1 MTAIVSQLDEVA
13 VAGRPR
19 ISIRPLAGVALAS
32 FAALLLELAL
42 TRLFSVILFYHFAF
56 LAISLALLGLGAGGV
71 FAHLGRSRL
80 GRCDTRTLAARC
92 CLANAV
98 ATLAVLETVLHIPV
112 SLDLS
117 GANLLKLTV
126 IYLASAVPFFF
137 TGLLL
142 STVFAR
148 DAQHIPLLYGADLAG
163 GALACLAVVPLLDFL
178 GGPNAVLFA
187 GLAMALAS
195 AVWAHPPGP
204 GSAGLAARS
213 SLRLPLPVRN
223 GARKSGRDIRASRVF
238 GWAGKGRNLAWVVA
252 SGLILLIAANRV
264 WDLVDVVYAK
274 GVRLASIA
282 KVEFVGWNA
291 ISRIEVDRKADQSK
305 WVVIDADAN
314 SALVNVDPNAWG
326 GAWKRGLMSAPPSVV
341 NILRPR
347 GDYAII
353 GPGGGVD
360 VLRAVANGSPNVT
373 GIEINPI
380 IANTVMRARYAGY
393 TFGLY
398 NLPQVHI
405 VVSDGRSFIRS
416 SRERFDVIE
425 MTLVDTW
432 ASTAAGAFALSES
445 NLYTTEAFEE
455 YFRHLKEDGVV
466 AVTRWEFARPR
477 EALRVVS
484 VAMEALGRLGVHD
497 AARNFIILSDGP
509 LNEDGRPVI
518 VVAKRS
524 AFTVE
529 EEQQVRLHLE
539 QHPNLATLYL
549 PSAPGSNPFS
559 QLIASRD
566 AAAFARTYPY
576 NVAPVTDDAPF
587 FFFTLKTGQ
596 VLKSAALAHR
606 GMDWKVGLGVVV
618 LGMVLLFSVAAVM
631 ALLVLPL
638 ALGARPGPGI
648 LPRLVYF
655 VAIGLGYIL
664 VEITF
669 VQRLVLYLGH
679 PTYAI
684 TVVIFLLLLASGA
697 GSLLSRR
704 WQAQKWSLQ
713 LPLAAIVIALS
724 VYTFALP
731 KLLTSGIGLPF
742 TVKLLVS
749 AALLVPLGLVMGMP
763 FPTALRALAQTVS
776 LRRNGGARAAQPAIA
791 ESVPGDSA
799 VEWAWALNA
808 ASSVLGSVGAI
819 LIAVNWGLTITLA
832 ASVTAYLG
840 AWALAATW
848 RPGRIGQ

>member
-1 MTAIVSQLDEVA
+1 MTVIVNQIDEVA
-13 VAGRPR
+13 AAGRDR

-71 FAHLGRSRL
+71 FAHIGRARL
-80 GRCDTRTLAARC
+80 VRYPTRTLAAVY

-112 SLDLS
+112 SLELS
-117 GANLLKLTV
+117 GANFLKLTL
-126 IYLASAVPFFF
+126 IYLVSAVPFFF

-148 DAQHIPLLYGADLAG
+148 EARHIPLLYGADLAG
-163 GALACLAVVPLLDFL
+163 GAFACLAIVPLLDLL
-178 GGPNAVLFA
+178 GGPNAVLCA
-187 GLAMALAS
+187 GVAMALAS
-195 AVWAHPPGP
+195 GIWALSP
-204 GSAGLAARS
+204 
-213 SLRLPLPVRN
+213 
-223 GARKSGRDIRASRVF
+223 
-238 GWAGKGRNLAWVVA
+238 KGRKLAWTA
-252 SGLILLIAANRV
+252 AGGLMLLVAANRI
-264 WDLVDVVYAK
+264 WDVVDVVYAK
-274 GVRLASIA
+274 GVRLESVA
-282 KVEFVGWNA
+282 KVEFVRWNA

-314 SALVNVDPNAWG
+314 TALVNVDPKAWQ
-326 GAWKRGLMSAPPSVV
+326 GAWKRGLMSAPPSLA

-360 VLRAVANGSPNVT
+360 VVRAVANGSPSVT
-373 GIEINPI
+373 GIEINSI
-380 IANTVMRARYAGY
+380 IADTVMRGRYAAY

-416 SRERFDVIE
+416 SPDRFDVVE

-455 YFRHLKEDGVV
+455 YFRHLRDDGLV

-484 VAMEALGRLGVHD
+484 VALEALQRLGVQD
-497 AARNFIILSDGP
+497 PARNFMVISDGP
-509 LNEDGRPVI
+509 LDEDGRAVI
-518 VVAKRS
+518 VLAKKI
-524 AFTVE
+524 AFTGE
-529 EEQQVRLHLE
+529 EEQQVLTHLN
-539 QHPNLATLYL
+539 QNPNLRAVTM
-549 PSAPGSNPFS
+549 PSAPGNNPFS

-606 GMDWKVGLGVVV
+606 GMDWKVSLGVVV
-618 LGMVLLFSVAAVM
+618 LLMVLVISVAAVL

-638 ALGARPGPGI
+638 ALGARPRPGTV
-648 LPRLVYF
+648 PRLIYF

-669 VQRLVLYLGH
+669 VQRFVLFLGH

-697 GSLLSRR
+697 GSLISRR
-704 WQAQKWSLQ
+704 WQVQPWSLQ
-713 LPLAAIVIALS
+713 LPLAAIVGALS

-731 KLLTSGIGLPF
+731 GLLASGVGLPF
-742 TVKLLVS
+742 AVKLLVS
-749 AALLVPLGLVMGMP
+749 AAILVPLGLVMGMP
-763 FPTALRALAQTVS
+763 FPTGLRALAQ
-776 LRRNGGARAAQPAIA
+776 A
-791 ESVPGDSA
+791 VPGRLSASESASDSA

-819 LIAVNWGLTITLA
+819 LIAVNFGLRITLG
-832 ASVTAYLG
+832 ASAIAYLS
-840 AWALAATW
+840 AWALAGTW
-848 RPGRIGQ
+848 RPRAVGGPVVLDLEG

>member
-1 MTAIVSQLDEVA
+1 MTAIVNQLDEVA
-13 VAGRPR
+13 AAGRAR
-19 ISIRPLAGVALAS
+19 ITLRPLAGVALAS

-71 FAHLGRSRL
+71 FAHLGRGRL
-80 GRCDTRTLAARC
+80 GRYDTRTLGAGC

-98 ATLAVLETVLHIPV
+98 ATLAVLEIVLHIPV
-112 SLDLS
+112 SLELS
-117 GANLLKLTV
+117 GANFLKLTV
-126 IYLASAVPFFF
+126 IYLASAIPFFF
-137 TGLLL
+137 TGLLF
-142 STVFAR
+142 SAVFAR
-148 DAQHIPLLYGADLAG
+148 EARHIPLLYGADLAG
-163 GALACLAVVPLLDFL
+163 GALACLAIVPLLDLL

-187 GLAMALAS
+187 GVAMALAS
-195 AVWAHPPGP
+195 AVWALSP
-204 GSAGLAARS
+204 R
-213 SLRLPLPVRN
+213 
-223 GARKSGRDIRASRVF
+223 
-238 GWAGKGRNLAWVVA
+238 GRNLAWAVA
-252 SGLILLIAANRV
+252 GSLILLVAANRI
-264 WDLVDVVYAK
+264 WDVVDVVYAK
-274 GVRLASIA
+274 GVRLDSVA
-282 KVEFVGWNA
+282 KVEFVRWNA

-314 SALVNVDPNAWG
+314 TALVNVDPNAWQG
-326 GAWKRGLMSAPPSVV
+326 EWKRGLMSAPPSVA

-360 VLRAVANGSPNVT
+360 VVRAVANGSTNVT
-373 GIEINPI
+373 GIEINSI
-380 IANTVMRARYAGY
+380 IADTVMRGRYAAY

-416 SRERFDVIE
+416 SRDRYDVVE

-455 YFRHLKEDGVV
+455 YFRHLRDDGLV

-484 VAMEALGRLGVHD
+484 VALEALQRLGVHD
-497 AARNFIILSDGP
+497 PARNFMVISDGP
-509 LNEDGRPVI
+509 LDEDGRAVI
-518 VVAKRS
+518 VLAKKS
-524 AFTVE
+524 TFTGE
-529 EEQQVRLHLE
+529 EEQRVRSHLD
-539 QHPNLATLYL
+539 QNPNLRAVYM
-549 PSAPGSNPFS
+549 PSAPGNNPFS

-566 AAAFARTYPY
+566 PAAFARTYPY

-587 FFFTLKTGQ
+587 FFFTLRTGQ
-596 VLKSAALAHR
+596 VLRSAALAHR
-606 GMDWKVGLGVVV
+606 GMDWKVSLGVVV
-618 LGMVLLFSVAAVM
+618 LGMVLVISVAAVL

-638 ALGARPGPGI
+638 ALGARPRPGT
-648 LPRLVYF
+648 LPRLIYF

-669 VQRLVLYLGH
+669 VQRFVLFLGH

-697 GSLLSRR
+697 GSLISRR
-704 WQAQKWSLQ
+704 WQAQQWSLQ
-713 LPLAAIVIALS
+713 LPLAAIVVALS

-731 KLLTSGIGLPF
+731 GLLASGVGLPF
-742 TVKLLVS
+742 GVKLLVS
-749 AALLVPLGLVMGMP
+749 AAILVPLGLVMGMP
-763 FPTALRALAQTVS
+763 FPTGLRALAQTVPE
-776 LRRNGGARAAQPAIA
+776 RHGGGPAPA
-791 ESVPGDSA
+791 PVTPSESGSGDSA

-819 LIAVNWGLTITLA
+819 LIAVNFGLRITLA
-832 ASVTAYLG
+832 ASVVAYLA
-840 AWALAATW
+840 AWALAGTW
-848 RPGRIGQ
+848 RPGAVG

>member
-1 MTAIVSQLDEVA
+1 MTAIVNQSDEVA
-13 VAGRPR
+13 AAGRTR
-19 ISIRPLAGVALAS
+19 ISFRPLTGVALAS

-71 FAHLGRSRL
+71 FAYLGGGWLGRYH
-80 GRCDTRTLAARC
+80 TRTLGAGC

-98 ATLAVLETVLHIPV
+98 ATLAALETVLHIPV

-117 GANLLKLTV
+117 GVNFLKLTL
-126 IYLASAVPFFF
+126 IYLGSAVPFFF

-148 DAQHIPLLYGADLAG
+148 EARHIPMLYGADLAG
-163 GALACLAVVPLLDFL
+163 GALACLAIVPLLDLL

-187 GLAMALAS
+187 GVATALAS
-195 AVWAHPPGP
+195 AVWAL
-204 GSAGLAARS
+204 ST
-213 SLRLPLPVRN
+213 
-223 GARKSGRDIRASRVF
+223 
-238 GWAGKGRNLAWVVA
+238 KGRNLAWAVA
-252 SGLILLIAANRV
+252 GGLILLVAANRI

-274 GVRLASIA
+274 GVRLDSIA
-282 KVEFVGWNA
+282 KVEFVSWNA

-314 SALVNVDPNAWG
+314 TALVSVDLNAGHWAWQG
-326 GAWKRGLMSAPPSVV
+326 EWKRGLMSAPPSIA

-360 VLRAVANGSPNVT
+360 VVRAIANGSPNVT
-373 GIEINPI
+373 GIEINSI
-380 IANTVMRARYAGY
+380 IADTVMRRLYAGY

-416 SRERFDVIE
+416 SQHRFDVIE

-455 YFRHLKEDGVV
+455 YFRHLRDDGLV

-484 VAMEALGRLGVHD
+484 VALEALQRLGVQDTAH
-497 AARNFIILSDGP
+497 NFMVVSDGP
-509 LNEDGRPVI
+509 LDEDGRAVI
-518 VVAKRS
+518 VLAKKS
-524 AFTVE
+524 AFTGE
-529 EEQQVRLHLE
+529 EERQVQSHLD
-539 QHPNLATLYL
+539 QNPNLKAVYM
-549 PSAPGSNPFS
+549 PSAPGHNPFAR
-559 QLIASRD
+559 LIASRD
-566 AAAFARTYPY
+566 PAAFARTYAY

-587 FFFTLKTGQ
+587 FFFTLRTGQ

-606 GMDWKVGLGVVV
+606 GMDWKVSLGVVV
-618 LGMVLLFSVAAVM
+618 LAMVLLISVAAVL

-638 ALGARPGPGI
+638 ALGARPRPGT
-648 LPRLVYF
+648 LPRLIYF

-669 VQRLVLYLGH
+669 VQRFVLFLGH

-697 GSLLSRR
+697 GSLTSRR

-713 LPLAAIVIALS
+713 LPLAVIVVALS

-731 KLLTSGIGLPF
+731 SLLAAGVGLPF
-742 TVKLLVS
+742 AVKLLVS
-749 AALLVPLGLVMGMP
+749 AAILIPLGLVMGMP
-763 FPTALRALAQTVS
+763 FPTGLRALAQAASTATERHDGRSLPDQVS
-776 LRRNGGARAAQPAIA
+776 LQATPP
-791 ESVPGDSA
+791 ESGSGDSA

-819 LIAVNWGLTITLA
+819 LIAVNFGLRITLA
-832 ASVTAYLG
+832 SSVVAYLA
-840 AWALAATW
+840 AWALAGTW
-848 RPGRIGQ
+848 RPIALGDGTGSAGGL

>member
-1 MTAIVSQLDEVA
+1 MFDFSDLLSQCPDARLPNVMTVIVNQFDEVA
-13 VAGRPR
+13 AAGRTR
-19 ISIRPLAGVALAS
+19 ISLRPLAGVALAS

-56 LAISLALLGLGAGGV
+56 LAISQALLGLGAGGV
-71 FAHLGRSRL
+71 LAHLGRGWLARYN
-80 GRCDTRTLAARC
+80 TRTLGAGC

-117 GANLLKLTV
+117 GANFLKLTL

-148 DAQHIPLLYGADLAG
+148 EARHIPLLYGADLAG
-163 GALACLAVVPLLDFL
+163 GALACLAIVPLLDFL

-187 GLAMALAS
+187 GVAMALAS
-195 AVWAHPPGP
+195 AVWAVSP
-204 GSAGLAARS
+204 
-213 SLRLPLPVRN
+213 
-223 GARKSGRDIRASRVF
+223 
-238 GWAGKGRNLAWVVA
+238 KGRNLAWAVVG
-252 SGLILLIAANRV
+252 SLILLVAANRI

-274 GVRLASIA
+274 GVRLDSIA
-282 KVEFVGWNA
+282 KVEFVRWNA

-314 SALVNVDPNAWG
+314 SALVNVDPIAWQG
-326 GAWKRGLMSAPPSVV
+326 EWKRGLMSAPPSVA

-360 VLRAVANGSPNVT
+360 VVRAVANGSPNVT
-373 GIEINPI
+373 GIEINSI
-380 IANTVMRARYAGY
+380 IADTVMRDRYAGY

-416 SRERFDVIE
+416 SRDRYDVIE

-455 YFRHLKEDGVV
+455 YFRHLRDDGLV

-484 VAMEALGRLGVHD
+484 VALEALQRLGVHD
-497 AARNFIILSDGP
+497 PARSFMVISDGP
-509 LNEDGRPVI
+509 LDEDGRAVI
-518 VVAKRS
+518 VLAKKS
-524 AFTVE
+524 AFTRE
-529 EEQQVRLHLE
+529 EEQRVQSHLD
-539 QHPNLATLYL
+539 QNPNLRAVYM
-549 PSAPGSNPFS
+549 PSAPGNNPFS
-559 QLIASRD
+559 HLIASRD
-566 AAAFARTYPY
+566 PAAFARTYPY
-576 NVAPVTDDAPF
+576 NVTPVTDDAPF
-587 FFFTLKTGQ
+587 FFFTLRTGQ

-606 GMDWKVGLGVVV
+606 GMDWKVSLGVVV
-618 LGMVLLFSVAAVM
+618 LGMVLLISVAAVL

-638 ALGARPGPGI
+638 ALGARPRPGT
-648 LPRLVYF
+648 LPRLIYF

-669 VQRLVLYLGH
+669 VQRFVLFLGH

-697 GSLLSRR
+697 GSLISRQL
-704 WQAQKWSLQ
+704 QAQKWSLQ
-713 LPLAAIVIALS
+713 LPLAAIVVALS

-731 KLLTSGIGLPF
+731 GLLAAGVGLPF
-742 TVKLLVS
+742 EAKLLVS
-749 AALLVPLGLVMGMP
+749 AAILVPLGLVMGMP
-763 FPTALRALAQTVS
+763 FPTGLRALAQAVPE
-776 LRRNGGARAAQPAIA
+776 RPDARPLPDRITPQVTPL
-791 ESVPGDSA
+791 ESGSSDSA

-808 ASSVLGSVGAI
+808 ASSVLGSVAAI
-819 LIAVNWGLTITLA
+819 LIAVNFGLRITLA
-832 ASVTAYLG
+832 ASVVAYLA
-840 AWALAATW
+840 AWALAGTW
-848 RPGRIGQ
+848 RLRAWG

>member
-1 MTAIVSQLDEVA
+1 VFDLSDLLSQCPDARLPNVMTVIVNQFEKVSA
-13 VAGRPR
+13 AGRTR
-19 ISIRPLAGVALAS
+19 ISLRPLAGVALAS

-71 FAHLGRSRL
+71 FAHLGRARL
-80 GRCDTRTLAARC
+80 GRYSTRTLGAGC
-92 CLANAV
+92 CLANAM

-117 GANLLKLTV
+117 GANFLKLTL

-148 DAQHIPLLYGADLAG
+148 EARHIPLLYGADLAG
-163 GALACLAVVPLLDFL
+163 GALACLAIVPLLDLL

-187 GLAMALAS
+187 GVAMALAS
-195 AVWAHPPGP
+195 AIWAVSP
-204 GSAGLAARS
+204 
-213 SLRLPLPVRN
+213 
-223 GARKSGRDIRASRVF
+223 
-238 GWAGKGRNLAWVVA
+238 KGRKVAWAVA
-252 SGLILLIAANRV
+252 GSLILLVAANRI

-274 GVRLASIA
+274 GVRLDSVA
-282 KVEFVGWNA
+282 KVEFVRWNA

-314 SALVNVDPNAWG
+314 TALVNVDPIAWQG
-326 GAWKRGLMSAPPSVV
+326 EWKRGLMSAPPSVA

-360 VLRAVANGSPNVT
+360 VVRAVANGSPNVT
-373 GIEINPI
+373 GIEINSI
-380 IANTVMRARYAGY
+380 IADTVMRDRYAGY

-416 SRERFDVIE
+416 SRDRFDVIE

-455 YFRHLKEDGVV
+455 YFRHLRDDGLV

-484 VAMEALGRLGVHD
+484 VALEALQRLGVHD
-497 AARNFIILSDGP
+497 PAHNFMVISDGP
-509 LNEDGRPVI
+509 LDEDGRAVI
-518 VVAKRS
+518 VLAKKS
-524 AFTVE
+524 VFTRE
-529 EEQQVRLHLE
+529 EEQRVQSHLD
-539 QHPNLATLYL
+539 QNPNLRAVYM
-549 PSAPGSNPFS
+549 PSTPGNNAFS
-559 QLIASRD
+559 HLIASRD
-566 AAAFARTYPY
+566 PAAFARSYPY
-576 NVAPVTDDAPF
+576 NVTPVTDDAPF
-587 FFFTLKTGQ
+587 FFFTLRTGQ

-606 GMDWKVGLGVVV
+606 GMDWKVSLGVVV
-618 LGMVLLFSVAAVM
+618 LGMVLLISVAAVL

-638 ALGARPGPGI
+638 ALGARPRPGT
-648 LPRLVYF
+648 LPRLIYF

-669 VQRLVLYLGH
+669 VQRFVLFLGH

-697 GSLLSRR
+697 GSLISRQ
-704 WQAQKWSLQ
+704 WEAQKWSLQ
-713 LPLAAIVIALS
+713 LPLAVIVVALS

-731 KLLTSGIGLPF
+731 GLLAAGVGLPF
-742 TVKLLVS
+742 AAKLLVS
-749 AALLVPLGLVMGMP
+749 AAILVPLGLVMGMP
-763 FPTALRALAQTVS
+763 FPTGLRALAQAVQE
-776 LRRNGGARAAQPAIA
+776 RHDARPLPDLITPQVTRLEPG
-791 ESVPGDSA
+791 SGDSA
-799 VEWAWALNA
+799 IEWAWALNA

-819 LIAVNWGLTITLA
+819 LIAVNFGLRITLA
-832 ASVTAYLG
+832 ASVVAYLA
-840 AWALAATW
+840 AWALAGTW
-848 RPGRIGQ
+848 RPRAAG